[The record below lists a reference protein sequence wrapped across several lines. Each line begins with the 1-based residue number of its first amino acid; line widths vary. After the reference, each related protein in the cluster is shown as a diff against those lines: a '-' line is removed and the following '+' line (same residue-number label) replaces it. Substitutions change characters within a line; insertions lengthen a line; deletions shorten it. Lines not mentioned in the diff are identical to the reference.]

1 MITRQ
6 QTSVGRVD
14 KSILDY
20 VIVSE
25 ELCNQLEEM
34 IIHDEVFNNH
44 GNIIHDISK
53 IILIWMT

>member
-1 MITRQ
+1 MHNPDALTRWRFLLITRQ

-44 GNIIHDISK
+44 GG
-53 IILIWMT
+53 